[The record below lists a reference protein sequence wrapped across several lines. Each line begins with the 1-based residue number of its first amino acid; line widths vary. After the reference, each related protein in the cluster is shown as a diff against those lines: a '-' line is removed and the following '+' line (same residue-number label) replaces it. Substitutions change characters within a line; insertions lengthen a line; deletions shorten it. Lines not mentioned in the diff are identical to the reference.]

1 MPLDG
6 DPLPAVAAAI
16 VSAHAAAVAAD
27 RLATLAVKVELKNA
41 SPPAS

>member
-16 VSAHAAAVAAD
+16 VSAHAAD
-27 RLATLAVKVELKNA
+27 RLATLAV
-41 SPPAS
+41 